1 MWYDLKFNESAV
13 KNKIEIFAQQ
23 LPLYFMPS
31 FSQRVIYLS
40 SELALAVQELDF
52 SNQEFAKLST
62 EGCNCRNMQSQCR
75 QGSVGVEEVGV
86 TYCTAGGVFGNP
98 CPEEVRKKIEEKQS
112 EIKSKA
118 AQISRLRQLLIEET
132 KILKPEADEE
142 LRENLETLLEES
154 RKIIE
159 FGENAS
165 NLYCNLNQCHAD
177 CSQGFGFDFMA
188 CLNPGVQKPIEIK
201 FKGGV
206 SLADLKLG
214 DVIIRDI
221 NLGLPATIETPQLGE
236 LPSFRIDLPEL
247 TINFP
252 QVEVASVG
260 ARTTVDISHQ
270 PIVFNTPS
278 PPMVPKAP
286 LLELTCPDFNFPDY
300 LPPKIDLDFLEG
312 EFEKAE
318 SIENNWFFETFSWL
332 MEKCQEIP
340 AEISRNNVIFYEAA
354 LLPLICAD
362 LSYPCD
368 GRDESTLP
376 EGGETTEASAEELA
390 AAAEEAAVAAA
401 EAAVAAEE
409 AAVAAAEAAARA
421 EELAAAAEAAPEE
434 EKAAAEAAAAEAAAA
449 AVAAA
454 EAAADAAEVAAAAAE
469 TAVEAAAEAAAGT
482 EGQEIAEEICLT
494 DPCAQMKKDCNDAKK
509 KCDKDQS
516 WADDVIGF
524 FTGDPCKKA
533 KNQCL
538 AMSRDLLLGVPD
550 AKCYDAVTA
559 YTAVVNKCDA
569 LWQQYP
575 ICTSIYR
582 IIYHNTNACTLPA
595 ICQSLGSPAQR
606 EASQKAQCEK
616 LFQEQGETVPAN
628 CNLALLQDRCDQ
640 LKEEYVELIETGVEV
655 ENLPAVPEPCKF
667 LPLFTGEFSIPEE
680 YESPE
685 YSVPSLPISQ
695 KMFNYPASLPGC
707 SSSYPTVLKISFPK
721 VKIRDINLPKIT
733 LRIGSWSIVDIRFP
747 SFKFEDLVLPDWEL
761 CNLNNC
767 ANMFPDFKF
776 QLPYLDIPEIK
787 IPPVDLGE
795 LNIDIGGGVTVVV
808 PLPDVELSGI
818 QYSVTPFKLSKL
830 PNLGNLITPKV
841 EYNWPGMPRL
851 KTTFRFSG
859 VDFNYGWGN
868 FLGTLLDMILAWLKF
883 DVSGC
888 IEFSKH
894 LDLPS
899 ISFVIEDF
907 VFSWPEFPKLPEIG
921 ACKDLN
927 QFCGNMKNNLQQVS
941 NQIEKIEETVNLT
954 LQKEI
959 QMKLD
964 AAALEINQ
972 ELASIIKGQINQRVQ
987 EIIKEIED
995 HINANYQLGICI
1007 GDFLPFREE
1016 VAD

>member
-1 MWYDLKFNESAV
+1 MWYDLKFNESAL
-13 KNKIEIFAQQ
+13 KNRAEIFAQQ

-31 FSQRVIYLS
+31 FSQRVMYLS

-52 SNQEFAKLST
+52 SNQELADLST
-62 EGCNCRNMQSQCR
+62 EGCNCKNMQSQC
-75 QGSVGVEEVGV
+75 QQKGVGVQEVGV
-86 TYCTAGGVFGNP
+86 SYCTAGGVFGDP

-118 AQISRLRQLLIEET
+118 AQIFRLRQLLLEET
-132 KILKPEADEE
+132 KILKVEADEE
-142 LRENLETLLEES
+142 LKENLAILLEES

-159 FGENAS
+159 FGENTS
-165 NLYCNLNQCHAD
+165 NLYCDLSQCHAR
-177 CSQGFGFDFMA
+177 CSQGIGFDFMA
-188 CLNPGVQKPIEIK
+188 CLNPAVQNPIEIK

-206 SLADLKLG
+206 SLADLSLG

-221 NLGLPATIETPQLGE
+221 NLGLPARIKTPQLGE

-278 PPMVPKAP
+278 PPALLEAP
-286 LLELTCPDFNFPDY
+286 LLELGCPDFDFPDY
-300 LPPKIDLDFLEG
+300 LPPKINLDFLEG

-340 AEISRNNVIFYEAA
+340 AEISENNVIFYEEA

-368 GRDESTLP
+368 ERAESTLVQP
-376 EGGETTEASAEELA
+376 EEVTELTPEELA
-390 AAAEEAAVAAA
+390 AAAEEAAVAAE
-401 EAAVAAEE
+401 EAAILADEL
-409 AAVAAAEAAARA
+409 AVAAAEAAARA

-434 EKAAAEAAAAEAAAA
+434 EKEATEAAAAEAAVEAATAAQAAATAAEGAAAAAETAIEAAAEAAAA
-449 AVAAA
+449 A
-454 EAAADAAEVAAAAAE
+454 
-469 TAVEAAAEAAAGT
+469 
-482 EGQEIAEEICLT
+482 EGQETATEICLT

-509 KCDKDQS
+509 KCDKDKS
-516 WADDVIGF
+516 LADTVIGF

-538 AMSRDLLLGVPD
+538 ALSRDLLLGVPD
-550 AKCYDAVTA
+550 IKCYNASTT
-559 YTAVVNKCDA
+559 YTAVVDKCDA

-575 ICTSIYR
+575 TCTSIYR

-595 ICQSLGSPAQR
+595 ICQSLGSPTAR
-606 EASQKAQCEK
+606 AAAQKAQCEK
-616 LFQEQGETVPAN
+616 LFREQGEAVPAN
-628 CNLALLQDRCDQ
+628 CDLALLQERCDQ
-640 LKEEYVELIETGVEV
+640 LKEEYVDLIEAGIEE
-655 ENLPAVPEPCKF
+655 ENLPPVPEPCKF

-685 YSVPSLPISQ
+685 YSVPYLPTSQ

-707 SSSYPTVLKISFPK
+707 DSSYPTVLRISFPK
-721 VKIRDINLPKIT
+721 IKIRDINLPHID
-733 LRIGSWSIVDIRFP
+733 LRIGSWSIVDINLP
-747 SFKFEDLVLPDWEL
+747 SFKFEDLIIPDWEL

-767 ANMFPDFKF
+767 ANMFPDFRF

-795 LNIDIGGGVTVVV
+795 LNIDIGGGVSVVV

-818 QYSVTPFKLSKL
+818 QYNITPFKLSKV

-841 EYNWPGMPRL
+841 EYDWRRPQL

-859 VDFNYGWGN
+859 VDFHYGWKN
-868 FLGTLLDMILAWLKF
+868 FLGTILDMILEWF
-883 DVSGC
+883 DVDPSGC
-888 IEFSKH
+888 INFSTQ
-894 LDLPS
+894 LDLPGFR
-899 ISFVIEDF
+899 FVIEDF
-907 VFSWPEFPKLPEIG
+907 VFSWPEFPKLPEIS
-921 ACKDLN
+921 ACRDIN
-927 QFCGNMKNNLQQVS
+927 EFCGNMKNDLQQVD
-941 NQIEKIEETVNLT
+941 NQIGEIERTLNLT
-954 LQKEI
+954 LQREI
-959 QMKLD
+959 QDKLD
-964 AAALEINQ
+964 EAAEEINQ
-972 ELASIIKGQINQRVQ
+972 ELAGIIQDQINQRVQ
-987 EIIKEIED
+987 KIIKEIED
-995 HINANYQLGICI
+995 HINANYHLGICI

-1016 VAD
+1016 AAN